1 MILILTKK
9 TNLHFLLTIEN
20 LFNYRFLHYF
30 YEEIKSENYLM
41 ANIKNRRLFTS
52 YISITVIMSVV
63 LFLFGFFGIF
73 FISSNSMANSFKE
86 NFSVSIFFK
95 EDAKNIEITQLQNEI
110 LMSDY
115 VEKLKY
121 VSKDEAVLLMKDE
134 YGQDFIKELGFNPLV
149 NSIDFNLKSE
159 YVEATLLD
167 SISKL
172 IENKNYIDE
181 IVYDKNLIN
190 IINDNIKRISLWLMP
205 SIIILLI
212 ITFLVIN
219 SSIRLSIYS
228 NRQLIKTMQ
237 LVGATKAFIRKP
249 FIKINIFLSLISSI
263 ISISAIILLIYYIDL
278 NISFVDNISIESVI
292 TLFIII
298 LSLGLFISYIST
310 FFASQN
316 ILKIKADNLDV

>member
-1 MILILTKK
+1 
-9 TNLHFLLTIEN
+9 
-20 LFNYRFLHYF
+20 
-30 YEEIKSENYLM
+30 M

-52 YISITVIMSVV
+52 YISITIIMSVV
-63 LFLFGFFGIF
+63 LFLFGFFGVF
-73 FISSNSMANSFKE
+73 FISSNSIANSFKE

-172 IENKNYIDE
+172 IENKNYVDE

-292 TLFIII
+292 TLFLII

-310 FFASQN
+310 FFATQN

>member
-1 MILILTKK
+1 
-9 TNLHFLLTIEN
+9 
-20 LFNYRFLHYF
+20 
-30 YEEIKSENYLM
+30 M

-52 YISITVIMSVV
+52 YISITIIMSVV

-73 FISSNSMANSFKE
+73 FISSNSIANSFKE

-121 VSKDEAVLLMKDE
+121 VSKDEAVLLMKEE

-149 NSIDFNLKSE
+149 NSIDFNLKSK
-159 YVEATLLD
+159 YVDAISLD
-167 SISKL
+167 SISRL
-172 IENKNYIDE
+172 IEKKNYIDE

-205 SIIILLI
+205 SIIMLLI

-263 ISISAIILLIYYIDL
+263 ISISAIILSVYYIDL
-278 NISFVDNISIESVI
+278 NISFINNISIESVI
-292 TLFIII
+292 ILFLIIV
-298 LSLGLFISYIST
+298 SLGMFISYIST
-310 FFASQN
+310 FFATQN

>member
-1 MILILTKK
+1 
-9 TNLHFLLTIEN
+9 
-20 LFNYRFLHYF
+20 
-30 YEEIKSENYLM
+30 M

-52 YISITVIMSVV
+52 YISITIIMSVV

-73 FISSNSMANSFKE
+73 FISSNSIANSFKE

-292 TLFIII
+292 TLFLII

-310 FFASQN
+310 FFATQN

>member
-1 MILILTKK
+1 
-9 TNLHFLLTIEN
+9 
-20 LFNYRFLHYF
+20 
-30 YEEIKSENYLM
+30 M

-52 YISITVIMSVV
+52 YISITIIMSVV

-73 FISSNSMANSFKE
+73 FISSNSIANSFKE

-167 SISKL
+167 SISRL
-172 IENKNYIDE
+172 IENKNYVDE

-278 NISFVDNISIESVI
+278 NISFVENISIESI
-292 TLFIII
+292 LILFLIIV
-298 LSLGLFISYIST
+298 SLGLFISYIST
-310 FFASQN
+310 FFATQN
-316 ILKIKADNLDV
+316 ILKIKADNLDI

>member
-1 MILILTKK
+1 
-9 TNLHFLLTIEN
+9 
-20 LFNYRFLHYF
+20 
-30 YEEIKSENYLM
+30 M

-52 YISITVIMSVV
+52 YISITIIMSVV

-73 FISSNSMANSFKE
+73 FISSNSIANSFKE

-167 SISKL
+167 SISRL
-172 IENKNYIDE
+172 IENKNYVDE
-181 IVYDKNLIN
+181 IIYDKNLIN

-292 TLFIII
+292 TLFLII

-310 FFASQN
+310 FFATQN

>member
-1 MILILTKK
+1 
-9 TNLHFLLTIEN
+9 
-20 LFNYRFLHYF
+20 
-30 YEEIKSENYLM
+30 M

-52 YISITVIMSVV
+52 YISITIIMSVV

-73 FISSNSMANSFKE
+73 FISSNSIANSFKE

-172 IENKNYIDE
+172 IENKNYVDE

-190 IINDNIKRISLWLMP
+190 IINDNIKRISFWLMP

-212 ITFLVIN
+212 ITFLAIN

-292 TLFIII
+292 TLFLII

-310 FFASQN
+310 FFATQN

>member
-1 MILILTKK
+1 
-9 TNLHFLLTIEN
+9 
-20 LFNYRFLHYF
+20 
-30 YEEIKSENYLM
+30 M

-52 YISITVIMSVV
+52 YISITIIMSVV

-73 FISSNSMANSFKE
+73 FISSNSIANSFKE

-95 EDAKNIEITQLQNEI
+95 EDAKNIEITQLQNEL

-121 VSKDEAVLLMKDE
+121 VSKDEAVLLMKEE

-167 SISKL
+167 SISRL

-292 TLFIII
+292 TLFLIIV
-298 LSLGLFISYIST
+298 SLGLFISYIST
-310 FFASQN
+310 FFATQN

>member
-1 MILILTKK
+1 
-9 TNLHFLLTIEN
+9 
-20 LFNYRFLHYF
+20 
-30 YEEIKSENYLM
+30 M

-52 YISITVIMSVV
+52 YISITIIMSVV

-73 FISSNSMANSFKE
+73 FISSNSIANSFKE

-149 NSIDFNLKSE
+149 NSIDFNLQSE

-167 SISKL
+167 SISRL
-172 IENKNYIDE
+172 IENKNYVDE

-292 TLFIII
+292 TLFLII

-310 FFASQN
+310 FFATQN

>member
-1 MILILTKK
+1 
-9 TNLHFLLTIEN
+9 
-20 LFNYRFLHYF
+20 
-30 YEEIKSENYLM
+30 M

-52 YISITVIMSVV
+52 YISITIIMSVV

-73 FISSNSMANSFKE
+73 FISSNSIANSFKE

-95 EDAKNIEITQLQNEI
+95 EDAKNIEITQLQNEL

-159 YVEATLLD
+159 YVEATSLD
-167 SISKL
+167 SISRL

-237 LVGATKAFIRKP
+237 LVGATKAFIRRP

-263 ISISAIILLIYYIDL
+263 ISISVIILLIYYIDL
-278 NISFVDNISIESVI
+278 NISFIDNISIESVI
-292 TLFIII
+292 ILFLIIV
-298 LSLGLFISYIST
+298 SLGLFISYIST
-310 FFASQN
+310 FFATQN

>member
-1 MILILTKK
+1 
-9 TNLHFLLTIEN
+9 
-20 LFNYRFLHYF
+20 
-30 YEEIKSENYLM
+30 M

-52 YISITVIMSVV
+52 YISITIIMSVV
-63 LFLFGFFGIF
+63 LFLFGFFGVF
-73 FISSNSMANSFKE
+73 FISSNSIANSFKE

-159 YVEATLLD
+159 YVEAALLD

-172 IENKNYIDE
+172 IENKNYVDE

-249 FIKINIFLSLISSI
+249 FIKINILLSLISSI

-292 TLFIII
+292 TLFLII

-310 FFASQN
+310 FFATQN

>member
-1 MILILTKK
+1 
-9 TNLHFLLTIEN
+9 
-20 LFNYRFLHYF
+20 
-30 YEEIKSENYLM
+30 M

-52 YISITVIMSVV
+52 YVSITIIMSVV

-73 FISSNSMANSFKE
+73 FISSNSIANSFKE

-167 SISKL
+167 SISRL
-172 IENKNYIDE
+172 IENKNYVDE

-292 TLFIII
+292 TLFLII

-310 FFASQN
+310 FFATQN

>member
-1 MILILTKK
+1 
-9 TNLHFLLTIEN
+9 
-20 LFNYRFLHYF
+20 
-30 YEEIKSENYLM
+30 M

-52 YISITVIMSVV
+52 YVSITIIMSVV

-73 FISSNSMANSFKE
+73 IISSNSIANSFKE

-167 SISKL
+167 SISRL
-172 IENKNYIDE
+172 IENKNYVDE

-237 LVGATKAFIRKP
+237 LVGATKVFIRKP

-292 TLFIII
+292 TLFLII

-310 FFASQN
+310 FFATQN

>member
-1 MILILTKK
+1 
-9 TNLHFLLTIEN
+9 
-20 LFNYRFLHYF
+20 
-30 YEEIKSENYLM
+30 M
-41 ANIKNRRLFTS
+41 ANIKNRRLLTS
-52 YISITVIMSVV
+52 YISITIIMSVV

-73 FISSNSMANSFKE
+73 FISSNSIANSFKE

-167 SISKL
+167 SISRL
-172 IENKNYIDE
+172 IENKNYVDE

-292 TLFIII
+292 TLFLII

-310 FFASQN
+310 FFATQN
-316 ILKIKADNLDV
+316 ILKIKADNLDI

>member
-1 MILILTKK
+1 MKK
-9 TNLHFLLTIEN
+9 IKNKRLLT
-20 LFNYRFLHYF
+20 
-30 YEEIKSENYLM
+30 
-41 ANIKNRRLFTS
+41 S
-52 YISITVIMSVV
+52 YMSIVVIMSIV
-63 LFLFGFFGIF
+63 LFLFGFFGVF
-73 FISSNSMANSFKE
+73 VISSNSIANSFKE
-86 NFSVSIFFK
+86 NFSVSIFFQDNVK
-95 EDAKNIEITQLQNEI
+95 QIEVAQLQNEL

-115 VEKLKY
+115 IDKLSY
-121 VSKDEAVLLMKDE
+121 VSKESAVLIMKEE
-134 YGQDFIKELGFNPLV
+134 YGEDFIQDLGYNPLV
-149 NSIDFNLKSE
+149 NSIDLNFKSQ
-159 YVEATLLD
+159 YVEAVKID
-167 SISKL
+167 SISEIIKK
-172 IENKNYIDE
+172 NKYVDE

-190 IINDNIKRISLWLMP
+190 LINENIKRVTFWLIP
-205 SIIILLI
+205 SISIFLI
-212 ITFLVIN
+212 ITFLIIN

-292 TLFIII
+292 TLFLII

-310 FFASQN
+310 FFATQN

>member
-1 MILILTKK
+1 
-9 TNLHFLLTIEN
+9 
-20 LFNYRFLHYF
+20 
-30 YEEIKSENYLM
+30 M

-52 YISITVIMSVV
+52 YITITIIMSVV

-73 FISSNSMANSFKE
+73 FISSNSIANSFKE

-167 SISKL
+167 SISRL

-263 ISISAIILLIYYIDL
+263 ISISVIILLIYYIDL
-278 NISFVDNISIESVI
+278 NISFIDNISIESVI

-298 LSLGLFISYIST
+298 LSLGLLISYIST
-310 FFASQN
+310 FFATQN

>member
-1 MILILTKK
+1 
-9 TNLHFLLTIEN
+9 
-20 LFNYRFLHYF
+20 
-30 YEEIKSENYLM
+30 M

-52 YISITVIMSVV
+52 YISITIIMSVV

-73 FISSNSMANSFKE
+73 FISSNSIANSFKE

-121 VSKDEAVLLMKDE
+121 VSKDEAVLLMKEE

-172 IENKNYIDE
+172 IENKNYVDE

-292 TLFIII
+292 TLFLII

-310 FFASQN
+310 FFATQN

>member
-1 MILILTKK
+1 
-9 TNLHFLLTIEN
+9 
-20 LFNYRFLHYF
+20 
-30 YEEIKSENYLM
+30 M

-52 YISITVIMSVV
+52 YISITIIMSVV

-73 FISSNSMANSFKE
+73 FISSNSIANSFKE

-95 EDAKNIEITQLQNEI
+95 DDAQNIEITQLQNEI

-167 SISKL
+167 SISRL
-172 IENKNYIDE
+172 IENKNYVDE

-263 ISISAIILLIYYIDL
+263 ISISAMILLIYYIDL

-292 TLFIII
+292 TLFLII

-310 FFASQN
+310 FFATQN